1 MRKCPSVGNPH
12 YISLLL
18 FVFFSM
24 YLCIHV
30 HVYLY
35 SYLEADLEVE
45 TPSIFYETTIWPGVG
60 DPPQV

>member
-18 FVFFSM
+18 FVFSLDVFM
-24 YLCIHV
+24 YV

-35 SYLEADLEVE
+35 SYLEADLLVE
-45 TPSIFYETTIWPGVG
+45 IPSIFYETTTWPGGG